1 LNTCDNT
8 VEIYNRWGVLVFE
21 RAGYNNDDRAFRGVS
36 EGRVTSNKLKSYQ
49 KNLLLYF
56 EI

>member
-1 LNTCDNT
+1 
-8 VEIYNRWGVLVFE
+8 VRFREELVFE

-36 EGRVTSNKLKSYQ
+36 EGRVTVKQAEELPEATY
-49 KNLLLYF
+49 YF

>member
-1 LNTCDNT
+1 L
-8 VEIYNRWGVLVFE
+8 GVLVFE

-36 EGRVTSNKLKSYQ
+36 EGRVTSNNPKSYQ
-49 KNLLLYF
+49 REPIIIS